1 MNHSDDSLPT
11 KDGEH
16 RRSTYKILSSAPKQ
30 GDGQEHDGEVEAL
43 ELRPKLSG
51 SPDDLKAIR
60 AIVLPEQAAEE
71 RRFSLLGLFALVTF
85 ASVVLALGR
94 YLPPQIFAGVTGAA
108 TLASMIA
115 LSLLRGP
122 PLVIQLAWWTLLAI
136 YLGAIAWAVLT

>member
-1 MNHSDDSLPT
+1 MNHFDDSLPT
-11 KDGEH
+11 KDEER

-30 GDGQEHDGEVEAL
+30 GDDQASDVKADSIEQ
-43 ELRPKLSG
+43 RPKLAG
-51 SPDDLKAIR
+51 SPGELKAIR

-71 RRFSLLGLFALVTF
+71 RRFSLLGLFALITF

-122 PLVIQLAWWTLLAI
+122 PLVIQLAWWMLLAI

>member
-1 MNHSDDSLPT
+1 MNHLDDSLPT

-30 GDGQEHDGEVEAL
+30 GDDQASDVKADSIEQ
-43 ELRPKLSG
+43 RPKLAG
-51 SPDDLKAIR
+51 SPDELKAIR
-60 AIVLPEQAAEE
+60 SLLLPEQAAEE
-71 RRFSLLGLFALVTF
+71 RRFSLLGLFALITF

-122 PLVIQLAWWTLLAI
+122 PLVIQLAWWMLLAI

>member
-1 MNHSDDSLPT
+1 MNHFDESLPT
-11 KDGEH
+11 KDEEH
-16 RRSTYKILSSAPKQ
+16 RPSTYKNLSSAPKQ
-30 GDGQEHDGEVEAL
+30 RDDQASDVKADSIEQ
-43 ELRPKLSG
+43 RPKLAG
-51 SPDDLKAIR
+51 SPDELKAIR

-71 RRFSLLGLFALVTF
+71 RRFSLLGLFALITF

-122 PLVIQLAWWTLLAI
+122 PLVIQLAWWMLLAI